1 MLFIDG
7 VQLASHGLRFA
18 RPLSL
23 RLPQGQWLGLLGP
36 NGCGK
41 TTLLKTLAGLLPAD
55 KGRLWFADHS
65 LLAMTPR
72 ERAHQLAIMVQHN
85 APCGGLTVEQVVA
98 LGKPSDRALDRTWLD
113 QLLQRCGLTEL
124 RRAPLERL
132 SGGQVQRTMLA
143 QALFQ
148 DTPVMLLDEPA
159 NHLDIFHLHHLLSL
173 LRRRSLTVI
182 ASFHDMNLA
191 AQYCDQLLLLAD
203 GEQIAS
209 GTPEQVLT
217 EAHLLKAYGVDTHIA
232 TGVHGRPQVTV
243 LGPHHDK
250 RNWK

>member
-1 MLFIDG
+1 MLFIDHL
-7 VQLASHGLRFA
+7 QLACHGLRLA
-18 RPLSL
+18 TPLEL
-23 RLPQGQWLGLLGP
+23 RLPEGQWLGLLGP

-41 TTLLKTLAGLLPAD
+41 TTLLKTLAGLLPASQ
-55 KGRLWFADHS
+55 GGLWFADQS
-65 LLAMTPR
+65 LLTMTPR

-98 LGKPSDRALDRTWLD
+98 LGKAPDRALDRTWLD
-113 QLLQRCGLTEL
+113 QLLQLCGLREL

-173 LRRRSLTVI
+173 LRKRSLTVI
-182 ASFHDMNLA
+182 ASFHDMNVA

-203 GEQIAS
+203 GEQVAC

-217 EAHLLKAYGVDTHIA
+217 PAHLQQAYSVDAHVT
-232 TGVHGRPQVTV
+232 TGIHGRPQVTV
-243 LGPHHDK
+243 LGACDNR
-250 RNWK
+250 RNWI

>member
-1 MLFIDG
+1 MLFIDHL
-7 VQLASHGLRFA
+7 QLASHGLRLSQ
-18 RPLSL
+18 PLEL

-41 TTLLKTLAGLLPAD
+41 TTLLKTLAGLLPA
-55 KGRLWFADHS
+55 GEGQLWFADHS
-65 LLAMTPR
+65 LLSMTPR

-98 LGKPSDRALDRTWLD
+98 LGKAPDRTLDRTWLA
-113 QLLQRCGLTEL
+113 QLLQLCGLTGL
-124 RRAPLERL
+124 RNAPLECL

-159 NHLDIFHLHHLLSL
+159 NHLDIFHLHHLLSM
-173 LRRRSLTVI
+173 LRQRSLTVI
-182 ASFHDMNLA
+182 ASFHDMNVA

-203 GEQIAS
+203 GEQVAC
-209 GTPEQVLT
+209 GAPEQVLT
-217 EAHLLKAYGVDTHIA
+217 EANLLKAYGVDTHIA
-232 TGVHGRPQVTV
+232 TGVLGRPQVTV
-243 LGPHHDK
+243 LGPHHNK
-250 RNWK
+250 RNGI